1 MLEENVYSQL
11 YALDAQ
17 KKLEREI
24 AEAAEKKQAIADTL
38 TVLEWQKKTKL
49 VEQEKAKVQ

>member
-1 MLEENVYSQL
+1 MVEEQVYAHL

-24 AEAAEKKQAIADTL
+24 TEAAEKKQAIADTCV
-38 TVLEWQKKTKL
+38 VLDW
-49 VEQEKAKVQ
+49 